1 MKNQIGTRQ
10 PICHYYNNNK
20 ALMPKHNQYATAN
33 KKLNDGNL
41 ICLPKI
47 QDEEHKSNYEI
58 NHAPHKLNKIT

>member
-1 MKNQIGTRQ
+1 
-10 PICHYYNNNK
+10 
-20 ALMPKHNQYATAN
+20 MPKHNQYATAN